1 VRTQEKHSEKR
12 FTVGEIGEGDTPPAA
27 IPTLPPTAA
36 VGKRRP
42 DASVTTPASV
52 ALERSASPACS
63 PARPYSSIPPI
74 EWPMPTTRPAAGC
87 DVRTM

>member
-1 VRTQEKHSEKR
+1 VRNTVGDTVRETVRTQEKHSEKH

-42 DASVTTPASV
+42 DASGEDTGETQ
-52 ALERSASPACS
+52 
-63 PARPYSSIPPI
+63 
-74 EWPMPTTRPAAGC
+74 
-87 DVRTM
+87 